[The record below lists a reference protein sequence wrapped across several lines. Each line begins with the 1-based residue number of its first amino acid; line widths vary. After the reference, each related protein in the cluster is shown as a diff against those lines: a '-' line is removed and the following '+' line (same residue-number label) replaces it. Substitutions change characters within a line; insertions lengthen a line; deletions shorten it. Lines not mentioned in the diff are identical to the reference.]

1 MAVSDDDIM
10 GPRCVE
16 CFFNTIAI
24 DNGAFDIYHFDVKIV
39 DCENQ
44 IVRIP
49 TVYPSVIDSETFIVG
64 KRRLG

>member
-1 MAVSDDDIM
+1 M
-10 GPRCVE
+10 
-16 CFFNTIAI
+16 FFNTIAI